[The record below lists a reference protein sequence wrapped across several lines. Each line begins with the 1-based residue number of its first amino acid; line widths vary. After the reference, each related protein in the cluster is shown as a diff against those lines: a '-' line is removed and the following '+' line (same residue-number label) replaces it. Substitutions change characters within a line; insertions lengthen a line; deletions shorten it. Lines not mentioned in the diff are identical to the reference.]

1 MNFTTQWAID
11 PDHSSIEFKVRHL
24 LISQISGSFKIFN
37 GKMVTNTDDFQTA
50 EINLSIDVYSFDTNN
65 IERDEHIKSKDFLDA
80 DQFPEINFKSTKLE
94 KEEGDDYKLYG
105 NLTIKGVSR
114 EVELDVIFGGQAKDG
129 FGKMKAGFEISGKI
143 DRNDFGI
150 LTNDKTETGNLIV
163 GDEIKIHANIEF
175 DKEEE

>member
-1 MNFTTQWAID
+1 MNFTTQWSID
-11 PDHSSIEFKVRHL
+11 PDHSSIEYKIRHL
-24 LISQISGSFKIFN
+24 LISQISGAFKIFN
-37 GKMVTNTDDFQTA
+37 GKMTTNTDNFETA
-50 EINLSIDVYSFDTNN
+50 EISLSIDVYSFDTNN

-80 DQFPEINFKSTKLE
+80 DQFPEINFTSSKLE
-94 KEEGDDYKLYG
+94 KIEGDDYKLYG

-114 EVELDVIFGGQAKDG
+114 EVILDAEFGGQAKDG

-175 DKEEE
+175 DKEED